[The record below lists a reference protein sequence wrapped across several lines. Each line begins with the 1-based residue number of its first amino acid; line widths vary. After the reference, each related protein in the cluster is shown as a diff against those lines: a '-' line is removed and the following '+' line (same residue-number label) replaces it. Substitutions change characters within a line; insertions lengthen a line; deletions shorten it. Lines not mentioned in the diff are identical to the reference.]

1 MEKIKLKY
9 KHEEMNG
16 GPWKVKQS
24 WYECDKTLEHRKFHG
39 GIEFSKTMAL
49 KSFLK
54 IVIDRGTDKE
64 LESIIKELDL
74 T

>member
-16 GPWKVKQS
+16 WGIKKF
-24 WYECDKTLEHRKFHG
+24 WYECDKTARHGKFHS
-39 GIEFSKTMAL
+39 GIENSRLLAL
-49 KSFLK
+49 KNFIK
-54 IVIDRGTDKE
+54 IIVDRGSEEDLKNI
-64 LESIIKELDL
+64 LEELDL